1 MAIAGSGY
9 EIDFTAAP
17 TEDPFVD
24 AAWFD
29 DTNSM
34 ENLTGA
40 GNGLRPNGFALSV
53 IRMTAAATASVIKS
67 KIAITTNIAVGS
79 GDLLG
84 AAIVSALTGN
94 MYFIHANGTSGIIR
108 KRILGVISSIGSG
121 FTLDVT
127 PGTIYELWYE
137 PTTGGISL
145 VQNDVVIQTRT
156 DTDLQAAGIAGDLHC
171 GIYGDPQNNN
181 GRRIGSFGAD
191 YQDSAVTIDDIDSPI
206 RVTEPVTAQI
216 TVAATAPTTG
226 NTDVYINADTNAAI
240 TPDSV
245 TLVSGL
251 IYDVVF
257 TVPDEYA
264 GLPYSATGYPV
275 IISTVDGDAT
285 SANVPFLPVT
295 GNGEEVLTDVSDT
308 EIESSPAL
316 EILDQ
321 VEWTNAADLEDET
334 PSGIIIGSDGR
345 VTSYSDATTFSF
357 RVWDHDDSTWGDWAE
372 ATFGDAEPSDGGG
385 ITSAGLTSAGITE
398 VGLTRSGL
406 SS

>member
-1 MAIAGSGY
+1 MAIAGSDY
-9 EIDFTAAP
+9 EIDFTAQA

-24 AAWFD
+24 AAWAD
-29 DTNSM
+29 VENSW

-40 GNGLRPNGFALSV
+40 GNGIRNNGFAVSIMKL
-53 IRMTAAATASVIKS
+53 TAVATASVIKT
-67 KIAITTNIAVGS
+67 KIAITANISVGF
-79 GDLLG
+79 GDILG
-84 AAIVSALTGN
+84 AAIIDDSTGDC
-94 MYFIHANGTSGIIR
+94 YFFHSNGTDGIVK
-108 KRILGVISSIGSG
+108 KRIGGTISSISSALV
-121 FTLDVT
+121 LDVT

-137 PTTGGISL
+137 PATGTLSA
-145 VQNDVVIQTRT
+145 VEDDVVLNTYN
-156 DTDLQAAGIAGDLHC
+156 DTALQSSDLCC
-171 GIYGDPQNNN
+171 GVFGDPQNNN

-206 RVTEPVTAQI
+206 RVTEPVTARI

-226 NTDVYINADTNAAI
+226 NTDVYVNADTNSAI

-264 GLPYSATGYPV
+264 GLSYSATGYPV

-295 GNGEEVLTDVSDT
+295 GNDYVTLTDVSATD
-308 EIESSPAL
+308 IESSPAL
-316 EILDQ
+316 EVADQ
-321 VEWTNAADLEDET
+321 VEWTNAAVIDIDSE
-334 PSGIIIGSDGR
+334 GK
-345 VTSYSDATTFSF
+345 VTSSEASATFEF

-372 ATFGDAEPSDGGG
+372 ATWGSGGSESNQNGVIVLGIINDGV
-385 ITSAGLTSAGITE
+385 IL
-398 VGLTRSGL
+398 
-406 SS
+406 